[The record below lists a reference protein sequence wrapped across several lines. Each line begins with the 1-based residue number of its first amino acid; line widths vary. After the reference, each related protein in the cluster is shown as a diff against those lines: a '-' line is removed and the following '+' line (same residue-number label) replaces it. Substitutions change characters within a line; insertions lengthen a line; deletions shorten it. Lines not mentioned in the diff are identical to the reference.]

1 MVRISD
7 NNDWVAITLIACLFL
22 YAFMFMFL
30 LREISIKDFLL
41 QKIEESN
48 NIFLSWLITSFVFC
62 VSLSILISQYIPIV
76 PKWVSD
82 VQIWGLELNKIGFT
96 IICVFGFYLIKSF
109 LSYLFYSGVGNLRK
123 WTSFYFVA
131 TKFYFVLSFILIIL
145 CLSHY
150 YFDIDKSKALHY
162 YLLFLAFV
170 FVFKNFFYLFR
181 KNQIL
186 PLKWYYK
193 ILYIC
198 TLQIAPLFAI
208 WRLLF
213 F

>member
-1 MVRISD
+1 
-7 NNDWVAITLIACLFL
+7 
-22 YAFMFMFL
+22 MFL

-145 CLSHY
+145 CFSHY